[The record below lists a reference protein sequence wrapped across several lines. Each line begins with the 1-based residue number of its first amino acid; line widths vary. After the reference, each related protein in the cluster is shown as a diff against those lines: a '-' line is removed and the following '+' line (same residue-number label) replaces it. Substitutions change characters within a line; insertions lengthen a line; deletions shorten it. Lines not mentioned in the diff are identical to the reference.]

1 MPNQSIAI
9 IFISIASRAIEWIE
23 QNLAIDNEP
32 GREKSTSNMLAV
44 IAERSG
50 SQQMRYGAVV
60 WFR

>member
-1 MPNQSIAI
+1 MAI
-9 IFISIASRAIEWIE
+9 VPSHYIEVIFVSRAIEWIE
-23 QNLAIDNEP
+23 QHLAIDNDP
-32 GREKSTSNMLAV
+32 GREKSTSNVLTV